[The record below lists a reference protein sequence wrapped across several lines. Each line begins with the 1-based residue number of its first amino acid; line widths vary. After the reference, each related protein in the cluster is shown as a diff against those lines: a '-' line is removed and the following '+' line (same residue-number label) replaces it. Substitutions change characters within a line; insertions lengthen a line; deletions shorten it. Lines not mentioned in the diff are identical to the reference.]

1 MSAHRT
7 FGQSDQQSHYLRP
20 GASDWDLMEPVNSPS
35 RDQPI
40 TRDVRT
46 TRKVAEEH
54 AQERDRAHAWL
65 HDSVLQVLDLI
76 GADGYTDE
84 PDPALV
90 SRLAAGAADELRTAI
105 ESSTRTAGGSL
116 TGEIMRAV
124 HRARARSPLPVRLE
138 IGDIDDSA
146 GAVDAPRELCDAVE
160 EALCNTAEHSSA
172 TMVTIRYEL
181 VAGVTTVVIADDG
194 IPFEPKRPDQGLG
207 LSHSIVGLRRVG
219 GRATIDSGPG
229 GTRIVLRLR
238 LSEPTS

>member
-1 MSAHRT
+1 MKFAR
-7 FGQSDQQSHYLRP
+7 
-20 GASDWDLMEPVNSPS
+20 SPY

-40 TRDVRT
+40 TPDART
-46 TRKVAEEH
+46 TREVADAV

-65 HDSVLQVLDLI
+65 HDSVLQVLELI

-90 SRLAAGAADELRTAI
+90 PRLAAGAADELRTAI
-105 ESSTRTAGGSL
+105 ESSAHTAGGSL

-138 IGDIDDSA
+138 IGEIDNSA
-146 GAVDAPRELCDAVE
+146 DAVDAPPELCDAVL
-160 EALCNTAEHSSA
+160 EALCNAAEHSSA

-181 VAGVTTVVIADDG
+181 VAGVTTVIIADDG
-194 IPFEPKRPDQGLG
+194 IPFEPMRQDQGLR
-207 LSHSIVGLRRVG
+207 LSQSIDRLRRAG

-229 GTRIVLRLR
+229 NGTRIVLRLR